1 MPSDI
6 ALRATSPDDADFL
19 CRVYACTRTEEL
31 SALEWTDEQKAAF
44 LRMQF
49 EAQNRYYQANY
60 PSSSFDVVLVNGREA
75 GRLYVAR
82 WAEELRVIDIALL
95 PEFRRR
101 GIGTS
106 LLRGLLE
113 EARGRGRPVRIHV
126 ERFNPALVLYEKLG
140 FRILEDRGVYLFLEW
155 RAAGAEASPGGPSE
169 PRAEAR

>member
-1 MPSDI
+1 MPSDF
-6 ALRATSPDDADFL
+6 ALRAASPDDAAFL
-19 CRVYACTRTEEL
+19 CRVYASTRAEEL
-31 SALEWTDEQKAAF
+31 SALEWTDDQKGAF

-49 EAQNRYYQANY
+49 EAQHRYYQENY
-60 PSSSFDVVLVNGREA
+60 PSSSFDVVLVDGRPA

-82 WAEELRVIDIALL
+82 WPEELRVIDVALL

-113 EARGRGRPVRIHV
+113 EAQGRGLPVRIHV
-126 ERFNPALVLYEKLG
+126 ERFNPALVLYERLG
-140 FRILEDRGVYLFLEW
+140 FRVLEDRGVYLFLEW
-155 RAAGAEASPGGPSE
+155 RAAGAEASPGGSSE